1 MRDFICAANWKLN
14 KSPREAVSF
23 FKEFLPI
30 VETSNSRSK
39 ILFFVPAIDLWVSQ
53 EVLRDT
59 EIGFGPQNIYS
70 KNDGAFTGENSAS
83 VSKEIGCTHALVG
96 HSERRSLFFES
107 DELIAEKVKTVL
119 EQNLHPVIC
128 LGESLEER
136 KTGKTNEVIGRQ
148 LKAALS
154 HVDSEK
160 KVTLAYEP
168 VWAIGT
174 GEVATPE
181 MAEEAHSFLRSQM
194 NDLKGSAF
202 SEKTSILY
210 GGSVKPDNCENL
222 AKMPNIDGFL
232 VGGAS
237 LQVESFSQICTAQY

>member
-30 VETSNSRSK
+30 VEKSNSQSK

-53 EVLRDT
+53 EILRDT

-107 DELIAEKVKTVL
+107 DELIAEKVKTAL

-154 HVDSEK
+154 QVDPEQ

-181 MAEEAHSFLRSQM
+181 LAEEAHSFLRSQM
-194 NDLKGSAF
+194 NELKGSAF

-237 LQVESFSQICTAQY
+237 LKVESFSQICTAQY

>member
-23 FKEFLPI
+23 FKEFLPV
-30 VETSNSRSK
+30 VEQSNSQSK

-53 EVLRDT
+53 EILRDT

-107 DELIAEKVKTVL
+107 DELIAEKVKTAL

-154 HVDSEK
+154 QVDPEQ

-194 NDLKGSAF
+194 NELKGSAF